1 MSVEIAWKQNIL
13 VTDFHLLKSLLV
25 VFGFGSQAFICGFSR
40 QNICSVTKHFSDCNE
55 NHYNFFMFYNNQ
67 KTLDILFEFSF
78 KYNKLPK
85 VWNLKQW
92 LKMFYA
98 IVSKNSIHT
107 ILYAIES
114 QQSLCPL
121 QKITISHM
129 LLYQPTQGYRYIF
142 LFTGGSPF
150 VRSPIVQIPLVQ
162 ICRWQFKLFF
172 SLEPTRHKRQTLT
185 YFLFTCCTGSI

>member
-1 MSVEIAWKQNIL
+1 MSLEIALKQNIL
-13 VTDFHLLKSLLV
+13 VTDSNLLKSLLMLV
-25 VFGFGSQAFICGFSR
+25 VFGFCSQAFICGFSS

-55 NHYNFFMFYNNQ
+55 NHYNFFMFYINQ

-142 LFTGGSPF
+142 SVTGVLHLYGL
-150 VRSPIVQIPLVQ
+150 Q
-162 ICRWQFKLFF
+162 
-172 SLEPTRHKRQTLT
+172 
-185 YFLFTCCTGSI
+185 